1 MRLSG
6 RLLIYRENKH
16 TSNFIFRYD
25 TMKDIYHEGIPSN
38 DALLYGADIRE
49 AHGNDIH
56 LRCTLIMRSLQSIV
70 QMDRRLMQL
79 ILVIMLFSKG
89 LSTMTNVVEP
99 LLNNPQQVFRAQNFY
114 LEHLWLFME
123 KYYGTTRAVLTFSTL
138 ISQCLHIQL
147 LLRDIQQDIH
157 EKLDPYHIP
166 PIIRT
171 LMHLS

>member
-1 MRLSG
+1 
-6 RLLIYRENKH
+6 
-16 TSNFIFRYD
+16 
-25 TMKDIYHEGIPSN
+25 
-38 DALLYGADIRE
+38 
-49 AHGNDIH
+49 
-56 LRCTLIMRSLQSIV
+56 MRSLQSIV

-89 LSTMTNVVEP
+89 LSTMTNTVEP
-99 LLNNPQQVFRAQNFY
+99 LLNNPRKVFQIQNFY

-123 KYYGTTRAVLTFSTL
+123 KYYGTARAVYMLSTL

-157 EKLDPYHIP
+157 EKLDPYQVP